1 MYNIVNVLFA
11 AGKTPDG
18 EWQMTPL
25 FIAEFVPMYTLTPR
39 FVMSIPE
46 LYARD
51 VQRGVHCEGGI
62 DTEFGLSSPSC
73 DACGTRILFADV
85 EEHELNAI
93 DELSISTVE
102 VGTT

>member
-39 FVMSIPE
+39 FVMSIRE

-51 VQRGVHCEGGI
+51 AQKGVHCGGGI
-62 DTEFGLSSPSC
+62 DTGFGLSSPSC
-73 DACGTRILFADV
+73 GACGTRILFADV
-85 EEHELNAI
+85 EEHELNDI
-93 DELSISTVE
+93 DELSTV
-102 VGTT
+102 VAGTT